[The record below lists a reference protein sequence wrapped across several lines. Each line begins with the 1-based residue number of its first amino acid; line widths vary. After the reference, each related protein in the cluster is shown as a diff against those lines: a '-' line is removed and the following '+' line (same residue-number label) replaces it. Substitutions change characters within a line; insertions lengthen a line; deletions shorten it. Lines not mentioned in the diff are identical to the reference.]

1 MSNTEERPESEEEEF
16 EDDQREE
23 FIEEGE
29 DLFDDDEDEDEDF
42 TGDLG
47 LLITNL
53 LATPDGET
61 VCSALISIATQLEM
75 HNKIMIK
82 MLAKMTKKD
91 S

>member
-1 MSNTEERPESEEEEF
+1 MSNTEERPESEDEII
-16 EDDQREE
+16 EDEIE
-23 FIEEGE
+23 NFIEEGE
-29 DLFDDDEDEDEDF
+29 DLFDGDDDDEEF

-61 VCSALISIATQLEM
+61 VCSALVNIATQLEM